1 MFLKDRIKAKT
12 EFRPASDVNYSFLQ
26 IDELDWGN
34 NKVLY
39 KSRPSQPTIV
49 DFLINQHAHTSRN
62 APANIHERYA
72 YEIEHEIAFLKNGK
86 GKLRYPEPNVDYIWS
101 SERQW
106 TSSWVN

>member
-49 DFLINQHAHTSRN
+49 DFLINQHVHISRN
-62 APANIHERYA
+62 APMDIN
-72 YEIEHEIAFLKNGK
+72 EIKEHQFASIETQEK
-86 GKLRYPEPNVDYIWS
+86 
-101 SERQW
+101 QW
-106 TSSWVN
+106 TSMDDN